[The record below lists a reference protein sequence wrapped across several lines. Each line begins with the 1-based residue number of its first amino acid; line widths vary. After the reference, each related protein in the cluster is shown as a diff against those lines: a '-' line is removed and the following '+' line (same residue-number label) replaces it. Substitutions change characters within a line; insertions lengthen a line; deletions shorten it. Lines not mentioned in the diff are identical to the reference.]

1 MSKIIQGRFLLRVG
15 LAFAF
20 FYAAI
25 QSIRLPEAWAYW
37 IPKFV
42 FALIPVSPTLLIDIV
57 AVGQIGLGLWLISG
71 RRQRL
76 AGGISAAFLLGI
88 PVFNMGLLDVVF
100 RDVSLALAA
109 VALVVLA
116 PEEG

>member
-1 MSKIIQGRFLLRVG
+1 MSKITQGRFLLRIG

-42 FALIPVSPTLLIDIV
+42 LALIPVSPTLLIDIV

-76 AGGISAAFLLGI
+76 AGGIAAAFLFGI
-88 PVFNMGLLDVVF
+88 TVFNLRLFDVVF

-109 VALVVLA
+109 VALAVLA
-116 PEEG
+116 PEEP

>member
-1 MSKIIQGRFLLRVG
+1 MSKIVQGRFLLRIG

-25 QSIRLPEAWAYW
+25 QSIRLPEAWADW

-42 FALIPVSPTLLIDIV
+42 LALIPVSPTLLIDIV

-88 PVFNMGLLDVVF
+88 TVFNLGLLDVVF

-109 VALVVLA
+109 AALVVLA